1 MAKRFQ
7 PMNEFGR
14 SMKKPKLDIGITNRT
29 TTNVVRSTVSKLPS
43 AGRIVSPTKNNP
55 NNFWDDDD
63 DDVILLAT
71 QKAEAAV
78 AAKQNYDSINNI
90 TESEIT
96 FSEFAN
102 EATTSTQRLVEYEIP
117 DLDILSQMFNDDDAD
132 LELLAAVEK
141 TDPSIFKKPAP
152 PPPFTQSKS
161 LQTQKHKTQIGTPSS
176 EVVEFVL
183 SQNTGPE
190 STLPSSQSAARRQ
203 LASERQIKFLMEKVD
218 ILKKEN
224 SKLNNDLTEARTKAT
239 SKEGEASL
247 LRDELRHLKQEAQ
260 NLRVEKILS
269 AKNVKNECQSK
280 INEMAKVVEGKNT
293 EVKLKAI
300 ECSLVK
306 MRYDT
311 THRLQQSICDVSIRK
326 AQTEQKQT
334 KLQLDITQLRIVKT
348 MIKIPT
354 FNISSSLINKMEKCS
369 LNQIHPLI
377 YEHCLDKGSSK
388 KQRTLFQLE
397 LENIQTKLAQL
408 QLLGPGK
415 LPKDFIKFCLAS
427 VCKVLPEFW
436 SYTHSLEFSKNRR
449 THPYHDYSLIN
460 TKFPLRAS
468 FDSIRCLQEPTE
480 LYDDERCLC
489 LRRYIAAL
497 AFICQ
502 QIPDLS
508 NSLIEYK
515 HSEYYLLQIVTD
527 SVMKLSISREIC
539 EHFGVLEA
547 FAVLLNSLLKHVSL
561 SMPHKYV
568 EMLFDLMKSL
578 VFARPTPWI
587 FREISTGLRQCCRLP
602 YVLELLCINSAES
615 AFVADRVRSTYRFS
629 NESCFMQVYCGL
641 LEIAFPLC
649 IRLHNEHLQLLTT
662 ICLNHIRLIYH
673 CFQKPPT
680 FIQNLLPLY
689 DDDEDASKT
698 MAEKNTV
705 NDSKNNKMIFD
716 TSEQGSAMKLSSSG
730 VSDTSTR
737 STRCQNKAENCK
749 QKCECYVKLC
759 LSVVTLIFQLLRQW
773 LIHKKEYCTAQI
785 SEISRVSVQL
795 LHTIF
800 CDNYLA
806 FLFRESEET
815 TKHYL
820 SLVIKWWSNNSKQL
834 QFNEIDLKFLQKL
847 KNSHVLP
854 KSIIAETNYQNIV
867 VDLSEWQKCTNE
879 DIDHLKPPLNVEEAL
894 NSTCKL
900 KLIQNAANQNN
911 FFEGIKGYTL
921 NC

>member
-29 TTNVVRSTVSKLPS
+29 TTNAVHSTVSKLPS
-43 AGRIVSPTKNNP
+43 AGRIASPTKNNP

-78 AAKQNYDSINNI
+78 AAKQHYDSINNI
-90 TESEIT
+90 TESEIS

-102 EATTSTQRLVEYEIP
+102 AATTSTQRPVEFEIP
-117 DLDILSQMFNDDDAD
+117 GPDILSQMFNDDDED

-141 TDPSIFKKPAP
+141 TDPSIFKKPP
-152 PPPFTQSKS
+152 PPKTF
-161 LQTQKHKTQIGTPSS
+161 QTQKQKTEMGTSNTLKMDSS

-218 ILKKEN
+218 VLKKEN
-224 SKLNNDLTEARTKAT
+224 SKLNNDLTEAKTKAT

-269 AKNVKNECQSK
+269 TKNVKNECRSK
-280 INEMAKVVEGKNT
+280 INEMAKVIEGKNT
-293 EVKLKAI
+293 EMKLKAI

-326 AQTEQKQT
+326 ANTKQKQT
-334 KLQLDITQLRIVKT
+334 KLQLDVTQHRIVKT
-348 MIKIPT
+348 MIKMPT
-354 FNISSSLINKMEKCS
+354 FNITSSLINKMEKCS

-377 YEHCLDKGSSK
+377 YERCLDKGSSK

-408 QLLGPGK
+408 QLLGHGK
-415 LPKDFIKFCLAS
+415 LSKDFIKLCLAS
-427 VCKVLPEFW
+427 VCKVLSEFW

-460 TKFPLRAS
+460 TKFPLRGS
-468 FDSIRCLQEPTE
+468 SDSIRCLQEPTE

-515 HSEYYLLQIVTD
+515 HGEYYLLQIVTD
-527 SVMKLSISREIC
+527 SVMKLSFSSEMC

-547 FAVLLNSLLKHVSL
+547 LAVWLNSLLKHVSL
-561 SMPHKYV
+561 SMPHNYV

-587 FREISTGLRQCCRLP
+587 FREISTGLRQCFRLP
-602 YVLELLCINSAES
+602 NVQKLLCFNSVES
-615 AFVADRVRSTYRFS
+615 SFVTDRVRSTYRFS
-629 NESCFMQVYCGL
+629 NDSCFMQV
-641 LEIAFPLC
+641 
-649 IRLHNEHLQLLTT
+649 
-662 ICLNHIRLIYH
+662 
-673 CFQKPPT
+673 
-680 FIQNLLPLY
+680 
-689 DDDEDASKT
+689 
-698 MAEKNTV
+698 
-705 NDSKNNKMIFD
+705 
-716 TSEQGSAMKLSSSG
+716 
-730 VSDTSTR
+730 
-737 STRCQNKAENCK
+737 
-749 QKCECYVKLC
+749 
-759 LSVVTLIFQLLRQW
+759 
-773 LIHKKEYCTAQI
+773 
-785 SEISRVSVQL
+785 
-795 LHTIF
+795 
-800 CDNYLA
+800 
-806 FLFRESEET
+806 
-815 TKHYL
+815 
-820 SLVIKWWSNNSKQL
+820 
-834 QFNEIDLKFLQKL
+834 
-847 KNSHVLP
+847 
-854 KSIIAETNYQNIV
+854 II
-867 VDLSEWQKCTNE
+867 
-879 DIDHLKPPLNVEEAL
+879 
-894 NSTCKL
+894 
-900 KLIQNAANQNN
+900 
-911 FFEGIKGYTL
+911 
-921 NC
+921 

>member
-29 TTNVVRSTVSKLPS
+29 ITNAVRSTVSTLPS
-43 AGRIVSPTKNNP
+43 AARIVSPTKNNS

-78 AAKQNYDSINNI
+78 AAKQNCDSINNI

-102 EATTSTQRLVEYEIP
+102 AATTSTQRPVECEVP
-117 DLDILSQMFNDDDAD
+117 GPDILSQMFNDDDED

-152 PPPFTQSKS
+152 PPPFTQLKS
-161 LQTQKHKTQIGTPSS
+161 FQNQKHKTQMGTSSNTS

-269 AKNVKNECQSK
+269 ANNVKNECRSK

-311 THRLQQSICDVSIRK
+311 THCLQQSICDVSIRK
-326 AQTEQKQT
+326 ARTKQKQT
-334 KLQLDITQLRIVKT
+334 KLQLDITQHRIVKT
-348 MIKIPT
+348 MIKMPT
-354 FNISSSLINKMEKCS
+354 FNISSSLINKMEKLS

-377 YEHCLDKGSSK
+377 YERCLDKGSSK

-415 LPKDFIKFCLAS
+415 LPKDFIKLCLAS

-508 NSLIEYK
+508 NSLIKYK
-515 HSEYYLLQIVTD
+515 HSEYYLIQIVTD
-527 SVMKLSISREIC
+527 SVMKLSFSSEMC

-547 FAVLLNSLLKHVSL
+547 LAVWLNSLLKHVSL
-561 SMPHKYV
+561 AMPHNYV
-568 EMLFDLMKSL
+568 EMLFDLMRSL

-587 FREISTGLRQCCRLP
+587 FREISTGLKQCCGLP
-602 YVLELLCINSAES
+602 NVQELLCVNSAES
-615 AFVADRVRSTYRFS
+615 SFVTDRVRSTYRFS
-629 NESCFMQVYCGL
+629 NESCFLQV
-641 LEIAFPLC
+641 I
-649 IRLHNEHLQLLTT
+649 IWR
-662 ICLNHIRLIYH
+662 R
-673 CFQKPPT
+673 KP
-680 FIQNLLPLY
+680 FYI
-689 DDDEDASKT
+689 
-698 MAEKNTV
+698 
-705 NDSKNNKMIFD
+705 
-716 TSEQGSAMKLSSSG
+716 
-730 VSDTSTR
+730 
-737 STRCQNKAENCK
+737 
-749 QKCECYVKLC
+749 
-759 LSVVTLIFQLLRQW
+759 
-773 LIHKKEYCTAQI
+773 
-785 SEISRVSVQL
+785 
-795 LHTIF
+795 
-800 CDNYLA
+800 
-806 FLFRESEET
+806 
-815 TKHYL
+815 
-820 SLVIKWWSNNSKQL
+820 
-834 QFNEIDLKFLQKL
+834 
-847 KNSHVLP
+847 
-854 KSIIAETNYQNIV
+854 
-867 VDLSEWQKCTNE
+867 
-879 DIDHLKPPLNVEEAL
+879 
-894 NSTCKL
+894 
-900 KLIQNAANQNN
+900 
-911 FFEGIKGYTL
+911 
-921 NC
+921 